1 MVKVK
6 KFSEWTAEDV
16 KEILELIS
24 IWLEENGLK
33 ESSRY
38 IQNFLV
44 EFNRKVEILKKVN
57 GGE

>member
-1 MVKVK
+1 VK

>member
-1 MVKVK
+1 MK
-6 KFSEWTAEDV
+6 KFNEWTAEDV

-38 IQNFLV
+38 LQNFLA
-44 EFNRKVEILKKVN
+44 EFSRKAEILKKAN
-57 GGE
+57 GR